1 MRGNENLELS
11 MILVLQ
17 HKKRK
22 RRILV
27 HEGYWSIKD
36 RSNLHDYNHTRANL
50 HWFGLIMDLIETM
63 NPIDIV
69 FFFFLGSANDL
80 ILEQGLV
87 IYRLFELFICIEE
100 TIWIY

>member
-1 MRGNENLELS
+1 M
-11 MILVLQ
+11 
-17 HKKRK
+17 
-22 RRILV
+22 
-27 HEGYWSIKD
+27 
-36 RSNLHDYNHTRANL
+36 